1 MADNSAERRLSCS
14 TCFEMYPP
22 SFYIRYTPE
31 EQKKIYE
38 RDKVRLRK
46 MLEEM
51 EKQENESECANQ
63 YTDNQDMIS
72 V

>member
-1 MADNSAERRLSCS
+1 
-14 TCFEMYPP
+14 MYPP

-46 MLEEM
+46 MLEEI
-51 EKQENESECANQ
+51 EEQENESEVAKPCTNRPD
-63 YTDNQDMIS
+63 TIS

>member
-1 MADNSAERRLSCS
+1 
-14 TCFEMYPP
+14 MYPP

-63 YTDNQDMIS
+63 CTNSRDIIS

>member
-1 MADNSAERRLSCS
+1 
-14 TCFEMYPP
+14 MYPP

-46 MLEEM
+46 MHEEM
-51 EKQENESECANQ
+51 EEQDNESEVARLCTNRHD
-63 YTDNQDMIS
+63 TIS

>member
-1 MADNSAERRLSCS
+1 MADYSGERRLSCS
-14 TCFEMYPP
+14 SCFELYPP

-38 RDKVRLRK
+38 RDKVRIRK
-46 MLEEM
+46 MLEVM
-51 EKQENESECANQ
+51 EEQENESEVAKPCTNRPD
-63 YTDNQDMIS
+63 TIS